1 MADRPQDIRPHD
13 LLDRRALERR
23 IVELE
28 SRNAHLER
36 QAEELSGE
44 LLRQGRAIDLL
55 TLQLRRLA
63 ERMGDLEG
71 GWSPSPADD
80 RPPPH
85 Y

>member
-1 MADRPQDIRPHD
+1 MSDRPHD

-28 SRNAHLER
+28 TRNAHLER
-36 QAEELSGE
+36 QAEELSAE
-44 LLRQGRAIDLL
+44 LLRQGRAIDAL
-55 TLQLRRLA
+55 TLRLH
-63 ERMGDLEG
+63 RLSDRLGDLEG
-71 GWSPSPADD
+71 GWSPSPADE